1 VNARQGIWEGASAF
15 AGAFGTCLQGSAQRR
30 PAEVRASRA
39 VRIAG
44 AGKCLPD
51 RIVRSAELEQRLGL
65 DAGWI
70 ESRTGV
76 RERRFVMDETASE
89 LGAEAARRALVNA
102 GASLRDVD
110 LIICAAGSSE
120 QSIPCTAVL
129 VQKQLGAQVEGV
141 PCFDLNSTCI
151 SFLNGLD
158 VAANMLVSG
167 AYRGI
172 LVVSPEIAS
181 SSLNWKEEESCV
193 LLGDGAAAVF
203 LTTPGAGESSEMSRA
218 RFTTLS
224 QGSELAQL
232 KGGGTR
238 FHPNGPGTTPDMNL
252 FQMQGSRIFKF
263 TKRQMQPFMQRYLED
278 LGEAPASFRAL
289 VAHQASL
296 FALRSTAKAC
306 GFEDAQVL
314 ENIQDHG
321 NCVAASIPMVLHDG
335 VSSGRIRRGD
345 RVLLAGTA
353 AGITL
358 GALALTF

>member
-1 VNARQGIWEGASAF
+1 
-15 AGAFGTCLQGSAQRR
+15 
-30 PAEVRASRA
+30 

-44 AGKCLPD
+44 VGKCLPN
-51 RIVRSAELEQRLGL
+51 RIVWSAELEQRLGL

-70 ESRTGV
+70 ERKTGV
-76 RERRFVMDETASE
+76 RGRRFVVNETASE

-129 VQKQLGAQVEGV
+129 VQKQLGPEVEGV
-141 PCFDLNSTCI
+141 PCFDLNATCI

-158 VAANMLVSG
+158 VAANMLIAG
-167 AYRGI
+167 DYRGI
-172 LVVSPEIAS
+172 LVVTSEIAS
-181 SSLNWKEEESCV
+181 SSLNWEEEESCV

-203 LTTPGAGESSEMSRA
+203 VTPSSAAGASAMSRA

-224 QGSELAQL
+224 QGSDLAEL
-232 KGGGTR
+232 KGGGTK
-238 FHPNGPGTTPDMNL
+238 FHPNNSSTTQDMNL
-252 FQMQGSRIFKF
+252 FHMQGARIFKF
-263 TKRQMQPFMQRYLED
+263 TKRHMQPFMERYMDD
-278 LGEAPASFRAL
+278 LGEAPTSFRAL

-296 FALRSTAKAC
+296 FALRSIAKAC
-306 GFEDAQVL
+306 GFEEAQVL

-335 VSSGRIRRGD
+335 VACGRIRRGD
-345 RVLLAGTA
+345 RILLAGTA

>member
-1 VNARQGIWEGASAF
+1 
-15 AGAFGTCLQGSAQRR
+15 
-30 PAEVRASRA
+30 
-39 VRIAG
+39 
-44 AGKCLPD
+44 
-51 RIVRSAELEQRLGL
+51 
-65 DAGWI
+65 
-70 ESRTGV
+70 
-76 RERRFVMDETASE
+76 
-89 LGAEAARRALVNA
+89 
-102 GASLRDVD
+102 
-110 LIICAAGSSE
+110 
-120 QSIPCTAVL
+120 L

-203 LTTPGAGESSEMSRA
+203 LTTPSAGESSEMSRA

-238 FHPNGPGTTPDMNL
+238 FHPNGSGTTPDMNL

-278 LGEAPASFRAL
+278 LGEVPASFRAL

-306 GFEDAQVL
+306 GFEEAQVL

-358 GALALTF
+358 GALALTY